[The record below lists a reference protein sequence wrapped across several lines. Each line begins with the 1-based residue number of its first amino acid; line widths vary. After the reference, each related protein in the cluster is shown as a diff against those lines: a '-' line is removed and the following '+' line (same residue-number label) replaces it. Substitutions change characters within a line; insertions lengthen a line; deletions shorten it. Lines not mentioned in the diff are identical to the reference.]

1 MTPADGAGE
10 LLLADFRYLSDS
22 FWKYEQAGETRTNW
36 FVGVTSATIAALAAL
51 AGQQY
56 GPKGEAL
63 RIVVLGGLALLL
75 AFGLVTLARLATR
88 NRNTDKCKR
97 GLDAIRQVVKDRFDP
112 EGALLGYYPVD
123 PPGSR
128 GARRRFGGLSH
139 TVAAVNGIVVAAA
152 VAAWHFDSEPGR
164 IVPWAALAAIAAF
177 ALQVGYIAAQEGRTR
192 DELHQG
198 AFTHAFGVV
207 YRHDDGV
214 PRYLLVHP
222 SDGSDA
228 WVLAKGHIEPGEG
241 HGEAALREVR
251 EEAGVA
257 ARLVAPIG
265 QVEYDVQGKE
275 HVKGKA
281 YLMRLAF
288 EAAGGESSRKPQW
301 FTFDEAC
308 AKASHAETRALLAA
322 AEATRRARAAAALE
336 S

>member
-10 LLLADFRYLSDS
+10 LLLADFRYLSES

-36 FVGVTSATIAALAAL
+36 FIGITTATVGGLGAL

-63 RIVVLGGLALLL
+63 RFVAMGCLVLLL
-75 AFGLVTLARLATR
+75 AFGLVTLARLVTR

-112 EGALLGYYPVD
+112 DGLLLGYYPVD
-123 PPGSR
+123 PPGAR
-128 GARRRFGGLSH
+128 GVARRFGGLSH
-139 TVAAVNGIVVAAA
+139 TVAAVNGVVVAAA
-152 VAAWHFDSEPGR
+152 IAAYHFDNHPAQ
-164 IVPWAALAAIAAF
+164 IVPWAAVAAIAAF
-177 ALQVGYIAAQEGRTR
+177 ALQVAYIAAQEDRTR
-192 DELHQG
+192 EELRQG

-207 YRHDDGV
+207 YRQDDGTA
-214 PRYLLVHP
+214 RYLLVRP

-228 WVLAKGHIEPGEG
+228 WVLAKGHIEAGEG

-265 QVEYDVQGKE
+265 QVEYDVPGKE

-281 YLMRLAF
+281 YLMQLVF
-288 EAAGGESSRKPQW
+288 EAAGGESSRKPHW
-301 FTFDEAC
+301 LAFEEAC

-322 AEATRRARAAAALE
+322 AEATRRARAAAG
-336 S
+336 